1 MIHNKYKK
9 IRLAFTSGLA
19 IVILIVTAGCWSSKE
34 VNSRAFALTMLV
46 DRTENG
52 EFELTIGF
60 PLPNRMIPG
69 QAGGSGQAKGEP
81 FSFVTKKA
89 DNISEALREIQVD
102 LSRTIS
108 FGQTRIIIVGR
119 KLAEQGIDPVLEF
132 VNRQPAF
139 HLSANL
145 FVTPRSLRDISYTPL
160 IFERFVSDILRK
172 YINQHVTL
180 DTTVKD
186 FILAGYQGGDILLPL
201 LSFGKQPEVDA
212 GASDKEKWMGTG
224 GAAIFSKG
232 KMSKVELTMQ
242 ELRGALWISS
252 QLTSSIVT
260 VVSPSDGEII
270 SCVAENISTKLKP
283 VIRGGKV
290 SFQVL
295 SSASAYVLSSNS
307 SVDLKDPEELE
318 KIGELMEKD
327 IKIRLEKVLAK
338 TRKARSDAFLMSQ
351 YLDWRYPNVW
361 RKVRREWREYYSAEL
376 PIEVKVKIKL
386 DRTGGITRPV
396 TQKTYR

>member
-1 MIHNKYKK
+1 MIHNRYKN
-9 IRLAFTSGLA
+9 IRLAFTTGLA
-19 IVILIVTAGCWSSKE
+19 IVILIVTGGCWSSKE
-34 VNSRAFALTMLV
+34 INSRAFALTMLI

-81 FSFVTKKA
+81 FSFITKRA
-89 DNISEALREIQVD
+89 SNIGEALREIQVD
-102 LSRTIS
+102 MSRTIS

-119 KLAEQGIDPVLEF
+119 RLAEQGLDPVLEF

-145 FVTPRSLRDISYTPL
+145 FVTPQSLRDISYTPL

-186 FILAGYQGGDILLPL
+186 FIMAGYQGGDILLPL
-201 LSFGKQPEVDA
+201 LSFSKQPEVEA
-212 GASDKEKWMGTG
+212 QTSEKERWMGTG

-232 KMSKVELTMQ
+232 KMSNVELNPQ

-260 VVSPSDGEII
+260 VNSPSGGEDI
-270 SCVAENISTKLKP
+270 SCVAQNIGTKLKP

-290 SFQVL
+290 AFQVL
-295 SSASAYVLSSNS
+295 SQASAYVLSSNA
-307 SVDLKDPEELE
+307 SVDLKDPDKLE
-318 KIGELMEKD
+318 KIEDLMEQD
-327 IKIRLEKVLAK
+327 IKARLEKVLAK

-351 YLDWRYPNVW
+351 YLDWRYPKVW
-361 RKVRREWREYYSAEL
+361 RKIEPEWREYYAAEL
-376 PIEVKVKIKL
+376 PIEVKIKIKL
-386 DRTGGITRPV
+386 DRTGGITRSV
-396 TQKTYR
+396 TQNNYK